1 MIITATERRSLKRI
15 VFLLNVDVP
24 AFALSVLLGV
34 GALGAAIA
42 LSATSAWLIARASQH
57 PPVLYLTV
65 AATSVRLFGVSR
77 AVLRYLGRLASH
89 RVAIGGMDSLRQN
102 LYRALAARRIDRI
115 TMLRR
120 GDVLAR
126 TGVDVDEVGNLVI
139 KTLLPVLVAAIVGVG
154 TVAGLAFISPAA
166 ALIVGA
172 CLLVSGVVAPL
183 ISIRSARIA
192 ELDTI
197 EAKTELAAGTLALME
212 GATELQVS
220 GRIHELR
227 ARIADT
233 ESALTSASH
242 RSARMAAL
250 AFGIDRFA
258 MGASVVAALL
268 IGIPQTSAGAVAAV
282 ALSVLVLTPL
292 ASFEGTTELAP
303 AAVQL
308 VRSATA
314 AARIDELLG
323 EEESHSTH
331 PIPEPSPAPRITADR
346 LSVGWPGGPIL
357 VEDVSLEVEPGH
369 SIVIV
374 GPSGIGKTTLALTLA
389 GMLAPRAGTATLNG
403 APTWEADRAD
413 VTRHVTITA
422 EDAHIF
428 ATSVL
433 ENLKV
438 SRPDLDRGEAEH
450 LVSAVGLGSW
460 LAALPQGIDTLIGS
474 GGTTVSG
481 GERRRLLIARALAAP
496 APLLIVD
503 EAGEHLDSSTADSL
517 VRSLLTDPERG
528 VVLISHRLSALDA
541 ADEVIVLGRSDESQP
556 ARIEARGTHEHLLA
570 TSEHYRWAL
579 AQEDE

>member
-183 ISIRSARIA
+183 ISIRSARIV

-428 ATSVL
+428 ATSV
-433 ENLKV
+433 
-438 SRPDLDRGEAEH
+438 
-450 LVSAVGLGSW
+450 
-460 LAALPQGIDTLIGS
+460 
-474 GGTTVSG
+474 
-481 GERRRLLIARALAAP
+481 
-496 APLLIVD
+496 
-503 EAGEHLDSSTADSL
+503 
-517 VRSLLTDPERG
+517 
-528 VVLISHRLSALDA
+528 
-541 ADEVIVLGRSDESQP
+541 
-556 ARIEARGTHEHLLA
+556 
-570 TSEHYRWAL
+570 
-579 AQEDE
+579 